1 MTPYPTFLLV
11 VNALAFLLLT
21 VDYHVCMRTGR
32 GELIDH
38 RVLGAFALLGG
49 GVGILGA
56 SLVWDRRVNKNNVAW
71 RLMAIIGIVVWTLVT
86 LFVYGVVRL
95 DPTSLVAPL
104 DLGSLAPL
112 GVYLLAVNLVT
123 FALFVYD
130 KLRAEQGRAR
140 SRVPEVVLRGL
151 SLVGGAVGGLVAM
164 RLVRHKT
171 RKWYFSWGLPAII
184 VLQVALFVYL
194 RLGGIV

>member
-21 VDYHVCMRTGR
+21 VDFHVCMRTGR
-32 GELIDH
+32 EELIDH

-86 LFVYGVVRL
+86 LCVYGVVRL
-95 DPTSLVAPL
+95 DPASLAAPL
-104 DLGSLAPL
+104 DPGALAPL

-140 SRVPEVVLRGL
+140 SRVPEVVLLGL

-171 RKWYFSWGLPAII
+171 RKWYFSWGLPAMIF
-184 VLQVALFVYL
+184 LQVALFVYL